1 MSNISEAEL
10 VTIIKKT
17 IEEMGGHCCPL
28 EDIGMTEDDHK
39 EHHKFLKKSLEDW
52 NVIKKAFLVGVVTTV
67 TGGIFGLLW
76 FAIKNSPKP

>member
-1 MSNISEAEL
+1 MSNIDEAL
-10 VTIIKKT
+10 LSKIIKQT

-28 EDIGMTEDDHK
+28 GDIGMTDDDHK

-52 NVIKKAFLVGVVTTV
+52 SVIKKAFLVGVVTTL
-67 TGGIFGLLW
+67 TGGIFGLIW